1 MDITLFAPNG
11 DSVNVCFDYSQLGQD
26 DNIITVFDDNAD
38 SSLVNLR
45 YTSCAPW
52 IKPQNSMN
60 AVFAGDNAQ
69 GVWRLKINDDAGGD
83 TGRVYAWGI
92 QINNQTIVGVEE
104 VVAELPSTYELAQN
118 YPNPFNPSTTIQFS
132 IPTAGVVRLVLYD
145 ILGRQVATLLDE
157 EKAPGTYKVDFNGS
171 QFASGT
177 YFYRLQA
184 GTFSDTKKLLLLK

>member
-1 MDITLFAPNG
+1 
-11 DSVNVCFDYSQLGQD
+11 
-26 DNIITVFDDNAD
+26 
-38 SSLVNLR
+38 
-45 YTSCAPW
+45 
-52 IKPQNSMN
+52 MN